1 MHPNTRHKKL
11 LENVKVRRWYEN
23 LEAKSTVTAG
33 VYLRNLG
40 LWMEY
45 LHKDPD
51 NLIEFVKNDFEE
63 FKGQVSDQIRKME
76 RDGIHGASISTSIKP
91 MISFLKFHNVVV
103 RLSLNIKNENRNL
116 NAEKETIPEKYQL
129 RSILLKASLRERV
142 AISLMSFS
150 GLRPEVLGNEIGN
163 DGLRLGD
170 IPDLTWN
177 GDFDIR
183 IPARIDIRA
192 ELSKT
197 RLPYFTFLGK
207 EGCDYLL
214 DYLRSRKK
222 NGENLTPQS
231 PAILPENEKSY
242 RENPSEFL
250 RTNLIGRR
258 IKKAI
263 SKAGFEWRPYI
274 FRAYFGTNL
283 DSSEAK
289 GYISHPQRQFIMGHK
304 GDIEEAYTKRRSEV
318 KVDEIRD
325 AYTKCLTFLET
336 EKKEITED
344 ELETKFRTQLLLM
357 AGFSEKEI
365 NEKHLLDMTAE
376 EITKLARDKLFSM
389 QKVDISDQ
397 IQKDKQEMNGSHK
410 QKVVSLDLI
419 EEYINS
425 GFVVKMALGN
435 DKAIVEL
442 P

>member
-40 LWMEY
+40 LWLEY

-51 NLIEFVKNDFEE
+51 SLIEFVKNDFDE
-63 FKGQVSDQIRKME
+63 FKGQVSDQIRRME

-91 MISFLKFHNVVV
+91 MISFLKFYNVVV
-103 RLSLNIKNENRNL
+103 KLNLNIKNENRNL
-116 NAEKETIPEKYQL
+116 KAEKETIPEKYQL
-129 RSILLKASLRERV
+129 RSILLKASKRERV
-142 AISLMSFS
+142 AVSLMAFS
-150 GLRPEVLGNEIGN
+150 GLRPEVLGNENGT

-183 IPARIDIRA
+183 VPAKIDVRA

-197 RLPYFTFLGK
+197 RQPYFTFLGK

-214 DYLRSRKK
+214 DYLRDRKN
-222 NGENLTPQS
+222 NGENLTPRS
-231 PAILPENEKSY
+231 PVILPENEKSY

-263 SKAGFEWRPYI
+263 SKAEFQWRPYI

-283 DSSEAK
+283 DSAEAK
-289 GYISHPQRQFIMGHK
+289 GFISHPQRQFIMGHK
-304 GDIEEAYTKRRSEV
+304 GDIEETYTKRSSDV
-318 KVDEIRD
+318 KVDEIRE
-325 AYTKCLTFLET
+325 AYSKCLPLLET
-336 EKKEITED
+336 ENNAAPIQMED
-344 ELETKFRTQLLLM
+344 LEKVFTSKFLKIL
-357 AGFSEKEI
+357 GFSDSEIKEMADLPDDDLQKRIQEKRGMSL
-365 NEKHLLDMTAE
+365 N
-376 EITKLARDKLFSM
+376 
-389 QKVDISDQ
+389 
-397 IQKDKQEMNGSHK
+397 NGNK
-410 QKVVSLDLI
+410 QKVISLGEVEKFI
-419 EEYINS
+419 MEGWEYVNLLP
-425 GFVVKMALGN
+425 G
-435 DKAIVEL
+435 DKAIIKIPER
-442 P
+442 